1 MESKM
6 SRRAFFGWGATA
18 ALAAGTAMAGCAPQQ
33 SQGGGSQAQAQ
44 AASSGAAAS
53 ADGTPAFLVK
63 PEVPASVDEE
73 KSCDVLILG
82 LGLAGTAAAKAATD
96 QGAKVIAIEKQPED
110 SYSVVSMA
118 GDWGIVDS
126 QVQKDLGIVWA
137 PKDDIVNEIE
147 KECGWRADASFWS
160 YWYDHSGEDFDWF
173 IEGAD
178 YEVLDS
184 SAQNLEDGSHKQN
197 YIRPKAFPPLEGYDY
212 KKEYYP
218 YFHGSITTNPNMGWA
233 CEAARNAALD
243 AGMEVLYGSTA
254 EQLIVEDGKVT
265 GAYAKTAD
273 GSYAKVNAKS
283 VVIACGDY
291 GANPDMRQYYAPETV
306 IFEGGVNTG
315 DGQRM
320 GIWAGGRMERGPH
333 APTTHHM
340 GGVLGVDSFLQ
351 LNTRGKRFMNEDI
364 PGQNITDVLV
374 RQPVALDADGRE
386 QGIKSWQIF
395 DSAWPEQIGSMND
408 GHGFI
413 NHYVAPEDVDAYAT
427 VLSGFKLGYVTD
439 QMVEEQATCKADT
452 IEELAEKMK
461 LDPAVVKAEI
471 DRYNEL
477 CHQGHDDDF
486 GKMASRMF
494 PVENPPY
501 FACSFGVG
509 GMLYIFGG
517 LECDL
522 AMHVLDDEDNPIE
535 GLYVAGNSM
544 GRRFLVEKPVVV
556 AGLSLATAM
565 SFGRLAGTNAAQG
578 I

>member
-1 MESKM
+1 MFKGNRM
-6 SRRAFFGWGATA
+6 TRRAFLGFGAAAAAVAGAA
-18 ALAAGTAMAGCAPQQ
+18 AAGCAPAQR
-33 SQGGGSQAQAQ
+33 QGQAG
-44 AASSGAAAS
+44 ASSEGVVS
-53 ADGTPAFLVK
+53 SGSGETPAFLV
-63 PEVPASVDEE
+63 PPDIPTDIVEE
-73 KSCDVLILG
+73 KDCDVLILG
-82 LGLAGTAAAKAATD
+82 LGLAGTAAAKAATEE
-96 QGAKVIAIEKQPED
+96 GARVIAVEKQPQD

-118 GDWGIVDS
+118 GDWGIVGS
-126 QVQKDLGIVWA
+126 QIQKDLGIEFA
-137 PKDDIVNEIE
+137 PKEDIVNEIE
-147 KECGWRADASFWS
+147 KECGWRADATFWS

-178 YEVLDS
+178 YEVLDATAADLS
-184 SAQNLEDGSHKQN
+184 SGDHKPN

-233 CEAARNAALD
+233 CEAARTVALD
-243 AGMEVLYGSTA
+243 NGMEVLYGTTA
-254 EQLIVEDGKVT
+254 EQLIKEGDAVV
-265 GAYAKTAD
+265 GAYAKGAD
-273 GSYAKVNAKS
+273 GYVRINAKS

-291 GANPDMRQYYAPETV
+291 GANPEMRQYYAPETM

-320 GIWAGGRMERGPH
+320 GICAGGRMERGPH

-374 RQPVALDADGRE
+374 RQPVALDDETKEA
-386 QGIKSWQIF
+386 GIKSWQIF
-395 DSAWPEQIGSMND
+395 DSKWPEQIGSMND
-408 GHGFI
+408 GHGYI
-413 NHYVAPEDVDAYAT
+413 NHYVPADQIDQYET

-439 QMVEEQATCKADT
+439 QMVEEQATVKADT

-461 LDPAVVKAEI
+461 LDAETVKAEI

-477 CHQGHDDDF
+477 CHKGHDDDF
-486 GKMASRMF
+486 GKMPERMF

-501 FACSFGVG
+501 YACSFTVG

-522 AMHVLDDEDNPIE
+522 DMHVLDDDDVPIK

-556 AGLSLATAM
+556 AGLSLATAA
-565 SFGRLAGTNAAQG
+565 SFGRLAGKNAAVG
-578 I
+578 V

>member
-1 MESKM
+1 MGNQM
-6 SRRAFFGWGATA
+6 SRRAFLGLGATA
-18 ALAAGTAMAGCAPQQ
+18 AAVAGATVAGCAPAKQET
-33 SQGGGSQAQAQ
+33 
-44 AASSGAAAS
+44 ASSAEAAQTTK
-53 ADGTPAFLVK
+53 ADGTPAFLVQ
-63 PEVPASVDEE
+63 PEVPSAVAEE
-73 KSCDVLILG
+73 KDCDVLILG

-96 QGAKVIAIEKQPED
+96 EGAKVIAVEKQPED
-110 SYSVVSMA
+110 TYSVVSMA
-118 GDWGIVDS
+118 GDWGIVGS
-126 QVQKDLGIVWA
+126 KVQKDLGIEFA
-137 PKDDIVNEIE
+137 PKEDIVNEIE

-184 SAQNLEDGSHKQN
+184 TAEDLESGDHKPN

-212 KKEYYP
+212 KREYYP
-218 YFHGSITTNPNMGWA
+218 YFHGSVTTNPNMGWA
-233 CEAARNAALD
+233 CEAARMSALD
-243 AGMEVLYGSTA
+243 KGMEVLYGTTA
-254 EQLIVEDGKVT
+254 EQLIKEGDAVV
-265 GAYAKTAD
+265 GAYAKGAD
-273 GSYAKVNAKS
+273 GAYTKINAKS
-283 VVIACGDY
+283 VVITCGDY
-291 GANPDMRQYYAPETV
+291 GANPEMRQYYAPETV

-374 RQPVALDADGRE
+374 RQPVALDGETKDA
-386 QGIKSWQIF
+386 GIKSWQIF
-395 DSAWPEQIGSMND
+395 DSKWPEQIGSMND
-408 GHGFI
+408 GHGYI
-413 NHYVAPEDVDAYAT
+413 NHYVPADQVDQYAT
-427 VLSGFKLGYVTD
+427 VLNGFKLGYVTD
-439 QMVEEQATCKADT
+439 QMVEEQATVKADS

-461 LDPAVVKAEI
+461 LDAATVKAEI

-477 CHQGHDDDF
+477 CRKGHDDDF
-486 GKMASRMF
+486 GKMAERMF

-501 FACSFGVG
+501 YACSFTVG

-522 AMHVLDDEDNPIE
+522 DMHVLDDDDVPIE

-556 AGLSLATAM
+556 AGLSLATAT
-565 SFGRLAGTNAAQG
+565 SFGRLAGANAAKG
-578 I
+578 V